1 LVNTLPT
8 NINTALRVW
17 ADAVCGAMGIPPY
30 ICGGRY
36 VISMYRYRPSMV
48 GYMKKSFMGIF
59 SESITFHH
67 RLYIQ
72 IYYMLNPH
80 KTHTRAI
87 YKQEDKNYG
96 IQNLSFKK
104 SFTIDKVY
112 TEIFGYPRYSSYI

>member
-1 LVNTLPT
+1 
-8 NINTALRVW
+8 
-17 ADAVCGAMGIPPY
+17 
-30 ICGGRY
+30 
-36 VISMYRYRPSMV
+36 
-48 GYMKKSFMGIF
+48 MGIF
-59 SESITFHH
+59 SESTTSHH

-72 IYYMLNPH
+72 IYYMLKHNTTPH

-87 YKQEDKNYG
+87 YKQGNKNYG